1 MKSMDTVTAINN
13 LRAKADVVEEL
24 TQRIESIQNYDMNN
38 GEIEYDWQVEN
49 NKRYQA
55 KIDVLQSL
63 IEYLLK

>member
-1 MKSMDTVTAINN
+1 MKAMDTVTAINN

-24 TQRIESIQNYDMNN
+24 TQRIESILNYDMNN
-38 GEIEYDWQVEN
+38 GEIEYDWQAEN

-63 IEYLLK
+63 IDYLLK

>member
-1 MKSMDTVTAINN
+1 MKAMDTTTAINN
-13 LRAKADVVEEL
+13 LRAKADIVEEL

-55 KIDVLQSL
+55 KIDVIQSL
-63 IEYLLK
+63 IDYLLK

>member
-1 MKSMDTVTAINN
+1 MKAMDTATAINN

-24 TQRIESIQNYDMNN
+24 TQRIESILNYDMNN

-55 KIDVLQSL
+55 KIDILQSL
-63 IEYLLK
+63 IYYLLK

>member
-1 MKSMDTVTAINN
+1 MKAIDATTAINN

-24 TQRIESIQNYDMNN
+24 TQRIESIISYDMHN

-55 KIDVLQSL
+55 KIDVYQSL
-63 IEYLLK
+63 IDYLLK